1 MPEKRIKISL
11 PEDKQIH
18 IDRDIKR
25 FLPSAGEAELKV
37 LLYSLCE
44 REFSLSEA
52 AEFLQLDKSDIESA
66 VGFWRGAQLLGTAD
80 EDKSRQSVKTG
91 LYQSY
96 DSQLLSEQL
105 DGNKDFK
112 ALCDYMEKKLE
123 KLLNKN
129 DINMIFYLYDFVG
142 LSAEY
147 IMALTEYCIQKGK
160 HSMQYIM
167 KTALGKA
174 DEGIDTYEKLEEWL
188 KLKRTSDDKKRRF
201 ASACGWGNREPSANE
216 KKYLEYWFD
225 ENQASYELVHLA
237 YEKTVDS
244 IGVVKLP
251 YMSKILESWFEK
263 GYKTPE
269 DVKNDR
275 KEDRQQ
281 SGSAE
286 SYDVDEFFAA
296 AVEKGM
302 RRNAR

>member
-1 MPEKRIKISL
+1 
-11 PEDKQIH
+11 
-18 IDRDIKR
+18 
-25 FLPSAGEAELKV
+25 
-37 LLYSLCE
+37 
-44 REFSLSEA
+44 
-52 AEFLQLDKSDIESA
+52 
-66 VGFWRGAQLLGTAD
+66 
-80 EDKSRQSVKTG
+80 
-91 LYQSY
+91 
-96 DSQLLSEQL
+96 
-105 DGNKDFK
+105 
-112 ALCDYMEKKLE
+112 
-123 KLLNKN
+123 
-129 DINMIFYLYDFVG
+129 
-142 LSAEY
+142 
-147 IMALTEYCIQKGK
+147 
-160 HSMQYIM
+160 MQYIM

-174 DEGIDTYEKLEEWL
+174 EERIDTYDKVEGWL
-188 KLKRTSDDKKRRF
+188 KLKRTSGKKKRRF
-201 ASACGWGNREPSANE
+201 ASACGWGNGEPSANE

-244 IGVVKLP
+244 KGVVKLP

>member
-80 EDKSRQSVKTG
+80 EDKSRQSAKTG

-112 ALCDYMEKKLE
+112 VLCDYMEKKLE